1 MASVNVSMRPASDD
15 DRAFLFRLFAS
26 AREHEFAFLP
36 LPPAAKETLMR
47 QQFEA
52 QTRDH
57 AARYA
62 NADHVIVM
70 QHETP
75 IGRMLVHRGEEV
87 IHLVDI
93 ALLPEHRCQ
102 GIGTQLVAE
111 LVAEGRAK
119 NVAVR
124 LTVFAASEAAR
135 LYQRLGFLYSA
146 KDDAESVYRTM
157 ECSV

>member
-1 MASVNVSMRPASDD
+1 MASVNVSMRAASDD
-15 DRAFLFRLFAS
+15 DRAFLYRLFAS
-26 AREHEFAFLP
+26 TRAEEFAFLP
-36 LPPAAKETLMR
+36 LQPAAKETLCR
-47 QQFEA
+47 KQFEA

-62 NADHVIVM
+62 NAEHMIVM

-75 IGRMLVHRGEEV
+75 IGRMLVHRGEEA

-93 ALLPEHRCQ
+93 ALLPERRGQ

-119 NVAVR
+119 NLRVR
-124 LTVFAASEAAR
+124 LSVFAASEAAR
-135 LYQRLGFLYSA
+135 LYERLGFLYSA
-146 KDDAESVYRTM
+146 QDDAESVYRTM
-157 ECSV
+157 ECPV